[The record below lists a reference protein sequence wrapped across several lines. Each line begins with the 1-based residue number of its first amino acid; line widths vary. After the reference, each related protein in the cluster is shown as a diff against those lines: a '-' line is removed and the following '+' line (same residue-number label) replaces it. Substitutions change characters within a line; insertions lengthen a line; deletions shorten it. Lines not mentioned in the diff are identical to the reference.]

1 MKKIVLGDGYIG
13 SAYKDAGYH
22 CIASNEVRYDGSN
35 FNQLTEKL
43 EEYDVI
49 VNCIAKTDTKW
60 TENPDNFSETWQTN
74 VELVQKLSEYC
85 GRTDKKFVH
94 ISTGDLYGNS
104 FEWEKN
110 VETNFNLNSETNYRL
125 TKLVAERLCSPND
138 LILRIR
144 LPFDARNHPKNL
156 VIKSRRYTKF
166 YQWANVYTY
175 VPDLIKATNILL
187 ENDKTGIFNVVQTQS
202 TGLLH
207 LNKIHPANNPNVLS
221 IDMHDAEDVNVIR
234 DLDKVHIHND
244 INSSKLTEY
253 VELTDLH
260 KAWELCSILLDNIR

>member
-1 MKKIVLGDGYIG
+1 MKKLVLGDGYVG
-13 SAYKDAGYH
+13 SAYKNDGYH
-22 CIASNEVRYDGSN
+22 CITSNEFRYNGTN
-35 FNQLTEKL
+35 FCHLIEL
-43 EEYDVI
+43 IADYDVI

-60 TENPDNFSETWQTN
+60 TEQPENFLQTWRTN
-74 VELVQKLSEYC
+74 VELVQKLSHHCEIT
-85 GRTDKKFVH
+85 GQRFVQ

-156 VIKSRRYTKF
+156 VIKSRKFNKF
-166 YQWANVYTY
+166 YHWTNVYTY

-187 ENDKTGIFNVVQTQS
+187 EKDLSGIFNVVQTQA

-207 LNKIHPANNPNVLS
+207 LCKLHPANPNVMNL
-221 IDMHDAEDVNVIR
+221 DMHNKDDENIIRSLDV
-234 DLDKVHIHND
+234 VHIHND
-244 INSSKLTEY
+244 INSSKLSQH
-253 VELTDLH
+253 VELTDLS
-260 KAWELCSILLDNIR
+260 KAWEMSSVLLDNIR